1 MGSDINVIQCQEEK
15 KRRSEMASIFHGHP
29 VFMGV
34 KVKQDKLL
42 YIVCKGNCAP
52 LPSFFLSSARGAGFP
67 VVFCFGTADSVVPE
81 TRPVVMVRC
90 S

>member
-1 MGSDINVIQCQEEK
+1 MV
-15 KRRSEMASIFHGHP
+15 SIFHGHP

-52 LPSFFLSSARGAGFP
+52 LPSFFLLPEVLDSLLFSA
-67 VVFCFGTADSVVPE
+67 SVPQ
-81 TRPVVMVRC
+81 TR
-90 S
+90 

>member
-15 KRRSEMASIFHGHP
+15 KRRSEMVSIFHGHP

-52 LPSFFLSSARGAGFP
+52 LPSFFLLPEVLDSLLFSA
-67 VVFCFGTADSVVPE
+67 SVLQ
-81 TRPVVMVRC
+81 TR
-90 S
+90 